1 MNIKVDEM
9 LSPSRSAGAGA
20 RLKTAPAIRLRRGAL
35 FGLCALFVA
44 LSFFQS
50 AFGAAP
56 PQTMRMGYPQP
67 SGAMLPLWVM
77 TEAGLDKKYGF
88 DLQNIYISGGARLT
102 QTLVSGDVD
111 IGSSGGAVV
120 NAILSGADLICIAAS
135 IPTYAFS
142 LYARPGITDVSQLK
156 GKVLG
161 VMTKGA
167 SSDHAAVA
175 LLKRNSLQ
183 PGQDVKFLYLGGVR
197 EVLAA
202 LERGIVSAGVLSAP
216 TTLLARRLGLKEIV
230 NIADLKL
237 PYVHS
242 GLVARRSLPRQQ
254 PERLRAFLKAYVE
267 AIKISNDNAEISKR
281 ALARYLATKD
291 GAVIDEAYNG
301 FRGVFP
307 RVPYFTEEH
316 IRSVLAVTDH
326 PKAAAAEPRDFFD
339 NRFLKEL
346 EETGFVKEL
355 YGQR

>member
-1 MNIKVDEM
+1 MKIALMAVC
-9 LSPSRSAGAGA
+9 LLVFA
-20 RLKTAPAIRLRRGAL
+20 LAPARSLLGAP
-35 FGLCALFVA
+35 
-44 LSFFQS
+44 
-50 AFGAAP
+50 AP
-56 PQTMRMGYPQP
+56 VGVRMGYPQP
-67 SGAMLPLWVM
+67 SGAMLPIWVM
-77 TEAGLDKKYGF
+77 TEARLDQKYGF
-88 DLQNIYISGGARLT
+88 ELQNIYISGGARLT

-111 IGSSGGAVV
+111 IASSGGAVV
-120 NAILSGADLICIAAS
+120 NAILSGAEIVCIAAS
-135 IPTYAFS
+135 IPTYGFS
-142 LYARPGITDVSQLK
+142 LYARPDIKDVSSLK

-175 LLKRNSLQ
+175 LLRRNNLQ

-216 TTLLARRLGLKEIV
+216 TTLLARRLGLKEII

-242 GLVARRSLPRQQ
+242 GLVTSRAFARQQ
-254 PERLRAFLKAYVE
+254 PDRLRAFLKAYV
-267 AIKISNDNAEISKR
+267 ASIKISNENPEISKR
-281 ALARYLATKD
+281 ALARYLATND
-291 GAVIDEAYNG
+291 LPVIDEAYQS

-307 RVPYFTEEH
+307 KVPYFTEEY
-316 IRSVLAVTDH
+316 IRSVLSVTDH
-326 PKAAAAEPRDFFD
+326 PKAAAADPKEFFD

-346 EETGFVKEL
+346 EDIGFVKEL

>member
-1 MNIKVDEM
+1 MVPY
-9 LSPSRSAGAGA
+9 LSAHVGAGSKPAPTILKTRSALVGFCVY
-20 RLKTAPAIRLRRGAL
+20 LIVLAI
-35 FGLCALFVA
+35 
-44 LSFFQS
+44 SYP

-56 PQTMRMGYPQP
+56 SAMRMGYPQP
-67 SGAMLPLWVM
+67 SGAMLPIWVM
-77 TEAGLDKKYGF
+77 TEAKLDQKHGF

-111 IGSSGGAVV
+111 VGSSGGAVV
-120 NAILSGADLICIAAS
+120 NAILSGAELVCIAAS
-135 IPTYAFS
+135 IPTYVFS
-142 LYARPGITDVSQLK
+142 VYARPELKDVAALK

-175 LLKRNSLQ
+175 LLKRNNLQ

-216 TTLLARRLGLKEIV
+216 TTLAARRLGLKEVV
-230 NIADLKL
+230 NIAELKL

-242 GLVARRSLPRQQ
+242 GLVVRRSLSRQH
-254 PERLRAFLKAYVE
+254 PERLRGFLKAYVS
-267 AIKISNDNAEISKR
+267 AIKLTNENAAISKR
-281 ALARYLATKD
+281 ALARYLATND
-291 GAVIDEAYNG
+291 GPVIDEAYNT

-307 RVPYFTEEH
+307 KVPYFTEDH
-316 IRSVLAVTDH
+316 IRSVLSVTDH
-326 PKAAAAEPRDFFD
+326 PKAGSADPKEFFD

-346 EETGFVKEL
+346 EDTGFVKEL
-355 YGQR
+355 YAS

>member
-1 MNIKVDEM
+1 MRLAKSM
-9 LSPSRSAGAGA
+9 SRAWVVLCFAVAALTGARTAGAA
-20 RLKTAPAIRLRRGAL
+20 TA
-35 FGLCALFVA
+35 
-44 LSFFQS
+44 
-50 AFGAAP
+50 
-56 PQTMRMGYPQP
+56 QTVTRMGYPQP
-67 SGAMLPLWVM
+67 SGAMLPLWVI

-120 NAILSGADLICIAAS
+120 NAILSGADLVCIAAS

-142 LYARPGITDVSQLK
+142 VYARPEVNDISSLK

-175 LLKRNSLQ
+175 LLKRNNLQ

-202 LERGIVSAGVLSAP
+202 LDRGIVSAGVLSAP
-216 TTLLARRLGLKEIV
+216 TTLLARRLGLKEII

-242 GLVARRSLPRQQ
+242 GLVTRRTLARQQ
-254 PERLRAFLKAYVE
+254 PQRLQAFLKAYVSS
-267 AIKISNDNAEISKR
+267 IKISNENSEISKR
-281 ALARYLATKD
+281 ALARYLATDD
-291 GAVIDEAYNG
+291 GAVIDEAYNA

-307 RVPYFTEEH
+307 KMPYFSEEH

-326 PKAAAAEPRDFFD
+326 PKAAGAEPKQFFD

-346 EETGFVKEL
+346 EDTGFVKEL
-355 YGQR
+355 YDQH

>member
-1 MNIKVDEM
+1 MEC
-9 LSPSRSAGAGA
+9 
-20 RLKTAPAIRLRRGAL
+20 AL
-35 FGLCALFVA
+35 LGLCAFILEFGFLF
-44 LSFFQS
+44 S
-50 AFGAAP
+50 AFGAAGP
-56 PQTMRMGYPQP
+56 NAVRMGYPQP
-67 SGAMLPLWVM
+67 SGAMLPLWVI
-77 TEAGLDKKYGF
+77 TEAGLDRKYGF

-120 NAILSGADLICIAAS
+120 NAILSGADLVCIAAS

-142 LYARPGITDVSQLK
+142 LYARPDIKDVSSLK
-156 GKVLG
+156 GKVIG

-175 LLKRNSLQ
+175 LLRRNNLQ

-202 LERGIVSAGVLSAP
+202 LDRGIVSAGVLSAP
-216 TTLLARRLGLKEIV
+216 TTLLARRLGLKEVI

-242 GLVARRSLPRQQ
+242 GLVTRRILARQQ
-254 PERLRAFLKAYVE
+254 PERLRAFLKAYV
-267 AIKISNDNAEISKR
+267 ASIKISNENSEISKR
-281 ALARYLATKD
+281 ALARYLATND
-291 GAVIDEAYNG
+291 EPVLDEAYRS

-307 RVPYFTEEH
+307 KVPYFTEEH
-316 IRSVLAVTDH
+316 IRSVLSVTDH
-326 PKAAAAEPRDFFD
+326 PKAAGAEPKDFFD

-346 EETGFVKEL
+346 EDTGFVRDL
-355 YGQR
+355 YGQP

>member
-1 MNIKVDEM
+1 
-9 LSPSRSAGAGA
+9 
-20 RLKTAPAIRLRRGAL
+20 
-35 FGLCALFVA
+35 
-44 LSFFQS
+44 
-50 AFGAAP
+50 
-56 PQTMRMGYPQP
+56 MGYPQP
-67 SGAMLPLWVM
+67 SGAMLPLWVI
-77 TEAGLDKKYGF
+77 TEAGLDSKYGF
-88 DLQNIYISGGARLT
+88 ALQNIYISGGARLT

-120 NAILSGADLICIAAS
+120 NAILSGADLVCIAAS

-142 LYARPGITDVSQLK
+142 VYARPEVKDVSALK

-175 LLKRNSLQ
+175 LLKRNNLQ

-202 LERGIVSAGVLSAP
+202 LDRGIVSAGVLSAP

-242 GLVARRSLPRQQ
+242 GLVTRRAMARQQ
-254 PERLRAFLKAYVE
+254 PERVRTFLKAYLE
-267 AIKISNDNAEISKR
+267 SIKISNEDSEISKR
-281 ALARYLATKD
+281 ALARYLATHD
-291 GAVIDEAYNG
+291 GAVIDEAYNS

-307 RVPYFTEEH
+307 KVPYFTEEH

-326 PKAAAAEPRDFFD
+326 PKAAAAVPGEFFD
-339 NRFLKEL
+339 NSFLKGL
-346 EETGFVKEL
+346 EEIGFVKDL